1 MKADVACEV
10 LPSSPCKWCKSKKG
24 GGSLMPQNPATGKTD
39 QHVMTESELRE
50 YHCNLVKKGKQPAC
64 NSPDAG
70 KPEGSGLAPSPSLLA
85 PLAALGTLTLDS
97 GSSSAAN
104 TPVDSPAVSLQPALP
119 KRPAPAPSAPSTRN
133 TSKSSAGKSP
143 SKSL

>member
-1 MKADVACEV
+1 MKADVTCKV
-10 LPSSPCKWCKSKKG
+10 LPSGPCKWCKSKKVG
-24 GGSLMPQNPATGKTD
+24 CSLMPQNPVTGKTN
-39 QHVMTESELRE
+39 QHAMTQSELRE

-85 PLAALGTLTLDS
+85 PLAGLGTLTLDS
-97 GSSSAAN
+97 GSLSAAN
-104 TPVDSPAVSLQPALP
+104 TPVDSPTASLQPALLE
-119 KRPAPAPSAPSTRN
+119 RPAPAPSAPSTRN

>member
-1 MKADVACEV
+1 M
-10 LPSSPCKWCKSKKG
+10 
-24 GGSLMPQNPATGKTD
+24 
-39 QHVMTESELRE
+39 MTESELRE
-50 YHCNLVKKGKQPAC
+50 YRCNLVKKGKQSAH

-70 KPEGSGLAPSPSLLA
+70 EPEGSGLAPLPSLLV
-85 PLAALGTLTLDS
+85 PLAGLGTLTLDS
-97 GSSSAAN
+97 GSSSASN

-119 KRPAPAPSAPSTRN
+119 EHPAPALSAPSTHN